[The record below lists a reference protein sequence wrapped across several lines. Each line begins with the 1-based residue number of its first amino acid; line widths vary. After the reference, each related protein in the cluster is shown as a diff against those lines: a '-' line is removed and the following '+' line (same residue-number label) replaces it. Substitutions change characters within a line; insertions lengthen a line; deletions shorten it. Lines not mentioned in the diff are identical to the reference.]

1 MPVEID
7 NEVLQGLM
15 LRLRNSAPIAALVA
29 TVTAPAGPAIFFEQL
44 PTGGGGFP
52 KIIVQNPG
60 QALRGTDFEGWEGG
74 RFRLIFDIF
83 GPDISALRT
92 IAGTLDR
99 EITIVQPVDTGNFV
113 LTILRRTGEW
123 RTLGWRDQEQG
134 RGNPLTQ
141 LTSDWLL
148 VAGRKQGA

>member
-1 MPVEID
+1 MSVDQD
-7 NEVLQGLM
+7 NEVLNGLL
-15 LRLRNSAPIAALVA
+15 LRLRACAPLTALLA
-29 TVTAPAGPAIFFEQL
+29 TATAPAGPAIFFEQL

-52 KIIVQNPG
+52 KLIVQNPG

-74 RFRLIFDIF
+74 RFRLILDIF
-83 GPDISALRT
+83 GPDISALRS

-99 EITIVQPVDTGNFV
+99 EITIVEPVDTGSFV
-113 LTILRRTGEW
+113 LTILRRVGDW
-123 RTLGWRDQEQG
+123 RTLGWRDEEQG
-134 RGNPLTQ
+134 RGNPLSQ